1 MYVIQ
6 DVIID
11 LHKSLSSFFFLG
23 EVTIKSLFSSSS
35 FNFHF
40 SFFGAVKM

>member
-23 EVTIKSLFSSSS
+23 EVTIKSLFFSS
-35 FNFHF
+35 FFIFYF
-40 SFFGAVKM
+40 SFFGVVKM